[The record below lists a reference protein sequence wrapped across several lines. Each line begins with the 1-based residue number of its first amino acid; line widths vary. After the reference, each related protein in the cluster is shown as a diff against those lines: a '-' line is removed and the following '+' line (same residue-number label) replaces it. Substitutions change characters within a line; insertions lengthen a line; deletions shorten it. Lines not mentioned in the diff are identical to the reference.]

1 MRAMSFPPVSF
12 GAISVDARDPGAV
25 AAFWV
30 DLIGGRIAG
39 QNDEAAIVVAPG
51 YPVIEFF
58 KVEEAKAAKNRVHI
72 DVLAADLETATSR
85 AVALGAV
92 EVTEGPLAGPFRWKV
107 LTDPEG
113 NEFCICPLTPDG
125 APPSHPAFR
134 VMAAARGFSAAL
146 GAEPDD
152 ALRRRPAP
160 DEWSAIEVA
169 GHVVDKLRTW
179 TQRIAR
185 TVSEERPAIVPYD
198 QDALVLALDH
208 HIAQVDAELNNG
220 LRNGTADAR
229 EDDARTKQIDGLSSH
244 NQVIRHRRINHRH
257 ARNVNQYHIGLLPHN
272 FFQQPLGNFL

>member
-208 HIAQVDAELNNG
+208 QHADVDFLIDELNAAFDRFIRLVG
-220 LRNGTADAR
+220 SLDEAEAAR
-229 EDDARTKQIDGLSSH
+229 EMDHPEYGPLSIDNAVELVLGSVEDHLDQLHAAART
-244 NQVIRHRRINHRH
+244 
-257 ARNVNQYHIGLLPHN
+257 
-272 FFQQPLGNFL
+272 